1 VGEVHASGLIEA
13 PVHEFLE
20 RQSVGTLAT
29 VRPDGKARHTL
40 VYYDVTGAVIRIS
53 TEAARGK
60 ARDVERTGWAS
71 LCVMGHEKPWPS
83 CTLEGAARV
92 VREGIGPATA
102 ALLGKITGNA
112 PDPAPSDEQ
121 LAAAGRVILEIAV
134 ERVYGVSYV
143 A

>member
-1 VGEVHASGLIEA
+1 MTEAIEA
-13 PVHEFLE
+13 PVRDFLARE
-20 RQSVGTLAT
+20 SVGTVVT
-29 VRPDGKARHTL
+29 IRPDGKARHTL
-40 VYYDVTGAVIRIS
+40 VYYDVEGGVVRIS

-60 ARDVERTGWAS
+60 ARDVERSGWAS

-83 CTLEGAARV
+83 CTVEGPARI
-92 VREGIGPATA
+92 VRKGIGEATA
-102 ALLGKITGNA
+102 ALLGKITGNR
-112 PDPAPSDEQ
+112 PDPPPADEQ